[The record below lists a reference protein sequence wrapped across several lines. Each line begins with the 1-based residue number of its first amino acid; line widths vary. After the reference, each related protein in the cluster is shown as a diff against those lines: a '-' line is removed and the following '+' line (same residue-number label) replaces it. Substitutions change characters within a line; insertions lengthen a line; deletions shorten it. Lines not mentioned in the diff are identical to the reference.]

1 MPGDE
6 TAAAPASPPSSAW
19 QGAAILSILL
29 TISPMPGSL
38 AGMNAAPAQVEEL
51 CWELRRGFRDL
62 AAAAEVEL
70 RPLAITAGDRAILEF
85 LAREPAPISL
95 SDLARKTSVSRQHIH
110 QSIRRLPDP
119 RWVEEVRNPADRREV
134 LLRPS
139 RGGRAFWK
147 KVRVVDRAFLARLA
161 PEFRPDELR
170 GALRTLR
177 KLRTALRAK
186 KEVEDEF
193 DA

>member
-1 MPGDE
+1 
-6 TAAAPASPPSSAW
+6 
-19 QGAAILSILL
+19 
-29 TISPMPGSL
+29 
-38 AGMNAAPAQVEEL
+38 MNASTAHVEAL

-62 AAAAEVEL
+62 ATAAEVEL

-119 RWVEEVRNPADRREV
+119 RWVEEVRSPDDHRKV
-134 LLRPS
+134 LLRLS
-139 RGGRAFWK
+139 SDGRTFWK
-147 KVRVVDRAFLARLA
+147 KVRVVDQAFLARLA
-161 PEFRPDELR
+161 PGFRTDELR
-170 GALRTLR
+170 CALRALR
-177 KLRTALRAK
+177 KLRAALQPS
-186 KEVEDEF
+186 KEREDET